1 MKNLFLSLVL
11 FATCGI
17 LTQVQAQTNS
27 DNQDDQKI
35 ESFDEMLNE
44 IEKSVEEMMETLRSA
59 EFQKELERAQTE
71 AEGQLNIT
79 QDADGNYLF
88 NGEIVD
94 FGGITD
100 AAKDLGELF
109 QNDFD
114 ISGDLDEIMEKSGEA
129 FQYSVKEFE
138 KIMEENFQNL
148 QDLDIDIDL
157 DDNCKD
163 KKKSKKKGK
172 ATIQL

>member
-1 MKNLFLSLVL
+1 MKNLFLSLML
-11 FATCGI
+11 FATCGV
-17 LTQVQAQTNS
+17 LTQTKAQTNS
-27 DNQDDQKI
+27 DNQNNQKI

-44 IEKSVEEMMETLRSA
+44 IEKGVAEMMETLRSA

-88 NGEIVD
+88 NGEVVD
-94 FGGITD
+94 ISGITD
-100 AAKDLGELF
+100 AAKDLSDLF

-114 ISGDLDEIMEKSGEA
+114 ISGDLDEVMEKSGEA
-129 FQYSVKEFE
+129 FQDAMKEFE